1 MFSVIP
7 LKRRGF
13 VEEGAFF
20 SNYSVVC
27 LHVAPSVKLLLF
39 PQLEFLDR
47 RDWSFTALP
56 VFAQMESAAKAP
68 TFTAYNYSKTVLLSQ
83 QWDITLSL
91 CIFLSNYCYSSC
103 GNSSF
108 HPLLYLLLH
117 CAKL

>member
-1 MFSVIP
+1 MFSVIA

-91 CIFLSNYCYSSC
+91 YISL
-103 GNSSF
+103 
-108 HPLLYLLLH
+108 
-117 CAKL
+117 